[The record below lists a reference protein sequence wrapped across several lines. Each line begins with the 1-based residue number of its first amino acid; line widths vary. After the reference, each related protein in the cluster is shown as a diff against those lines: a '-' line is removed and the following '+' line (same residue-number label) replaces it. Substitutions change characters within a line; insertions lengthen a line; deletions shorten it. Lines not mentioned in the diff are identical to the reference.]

1 LPQDVRVREKELRI
15 ALVCFGGV
23 SLAVYMH
30 GITKEILKLARASSA
45 VHGITDRAKRRIATF
60 FDRYDEKDPEYD
72 TEAIYFDLL
81 RDLGS
86 TVELRVLVDIIA
98 GASAGGVNSVMLAR
112 ALSHDLPMERL
123 RKLWLENAD
132 VTELL
137 ADDAK
142 ARRWSK
148 WFLRPLF
155 WVSGRSRMPDLRDRE
170 VRGKLSLLVR
180 SRWFKPPF
188 DGTKMATL
196 MYDGIAAMGAPRD
209 PQASLLPT
217 GLGLDLF
224 VTVTDFYGRQ
234 QFMQIHDPPVV
245 QEREHRHVLHFAY
258 RRRASGAVESDFD
271 LDNAPALAFAARA
284 TSSIPGAFPPAQI
297 LEMDALVAARGA
309 SWPRRTDFIAGN
321 FEPYAQADVDPVAV
335 AFVDGSVLNSR
346 PFSEAVSA
354 IRGRPAFR
362 EVDRRVVYID
372 PNPGRSKIPAHHGVP
387 GFFSTLKG
395 ALSEIPLAEPIIDDL
410 GWIARFNDQTRRL
423 RAIIES
429 ARPHISW
436 LVSDMMSANDEPITI
451 ERLGA
456 WRSQANT
463 KAARDAGFAYEAYVR
478 LKLASVRAFV
488 ARLIVDMRGVPPRSP
503 FARAIAEIVD
513 AWAQRA
519 GVMYEPSD
527 YRTPVTET
535 AVAAL
540 PGWVKFLLALD
551 VDFRKR
557 RLSFLIEGQ
566 NRLYQMLGTTGYD
579 LDPAAV
585 DGLKRALYECLDA
598 LEKRVTVAADDPAA
612 LTLVDDLFHT
622 APSAAEIKDVEA
634 YAHAFVQQHQP
645 ALDRLIDRIGAT
657 IDLQASTRDVDMLL
671 GEMQG
676 WPGSG
681 LDEVLVNYL
690 GFPFWDV
697 LTLPVTPWREV
708 GEFNE
713 IKVDRI
719 SAQDAA
725 GIARLGT
732 FRLKGSAFNQFAAFL
747 SRAYR
752 ENDYLLGR
760 LHSADRL
767 IDIVCDAAGPDAVT
781 PAQVAVFKQ
790 AAVRRILDA
799 EEPHLS
805 TCKAMIAELRA
816 ALDREPAAAAETARQ
831 AARGE

>member
-1 LPQDVRVREKELRI
+1 MREKELRI

-45 VHGITDRAKRRIATF
+45 VHGITDRGKRRAATF

-72 TEAIYFDLL
+72 TEAVYFDLL
-81 RDLGS
+81 RDIGG

-123 RKLWLENAD
+123 RKLWLDHAD

-142 ARRWSK
+142 AKSWSK
-148 WFLRPLF
+148 WFLRPVF
-155 WVSGRSRMPDLRDRE
+155 WASGMSRMQDLRDRE
-170 VRGKLSLLVR
+170 VRGKLSLFMR

-188 DGTKMATL
+188 DGTKMAAL
-196 MYDGIAAMGAPRD
+196 MYDGIVAMGAPRE
-209 PQASLLPT
+209 PRASLLPS

-224 VTVTDFYGRQ
+224 VTVTDFYGCQ
-234 QFMQIHDPPVV
+234 QLMQIHDPPVV
-245 QEREHRHVLHFAY
+245 HEREHRHVLHFSY

-297 LEMDALVAARGA
+297 LEMDELMRARGVP
-309 SWPRRTDFIAGN
+309 WPRRDEFIARN
-321 FEPYAQADVDPVAV
+321 FEPYAQSGVDPVSV
-335 AFVDGSVLNSR
+335 PFVDGSVLNSR
-346 PFSEAVSA
+346 PFREAVSA

-372 PNPGRSKIPAHHGVP
+372 PNPGRSKIVEHHGPP
-387 GFFSTLKG
+387 GFFSALKG
-395 ALSEIPLAEPIIDDL
+395 ALSEIPLAEPITDGL
-410 GWIARFNDQTRRL
+410 GWIVRFNDQMRRV

-429 ARPHISW
+429 ARPHISR
-436 LVSDMMSANDEPITI
+436 LVADMMAANDEPITI
-451 ERLGA
+451 SRLGA

-463 KAARDAGFAYEAYVR
+463 KAAHDAGFAYEAYVR
-478 LKLASVRAFV
+478 LKLASVRGFV
-488 ARLIVDMRGVPPRSP
+488 TRLIVDMRGVPPRSP

-513 AWAQRA
+513 AWAQGA
-519 GVMYEPSD
+519 GVMYEPPD
-527 YRTPVTET
+527 DRAPQNVAG
-535 AVAAL
+535 AV

-551 VDFRKR
+551 VDFRRR

-566 NRLYQMLGTTGYD
+566 NRLYQMLDSEGVD

-598 LEKRVTVAADDPAA
+598 LDKRVTLA
-612 LTLVDDLFHT
+612 VDDRAACVMAEDIFRD

-634 YAHAFVQQHQP
+634 YAGAFAQRHKT
-645 ALDRLIDRIGAT
+645 ALDGLVARIGAT
-657 IDLQASTRDVDMLL
+657 IDLQASTRDIDMLL

-697 LTLPVTPWREV
+697 LTFPVMPWREV
-708 GEFNE
+708 GEFNQ
-713 IKVDRI
+713 IRVDRV

-725 GIARLGT
+725 GIARLGA
-732 FRLKGSAFNQFAAFL
+732 FRIKGAAFNQFAAFL

-760 LHSADRL
+760 LHAADRL
-767 IDIVCDAAGPDAVT
+767 IDIVCDAAGRDAVA
-781 PAQVAVFKQ
+781 PAAI
-790 AAVRRILDA
+790 AACKRAAIRRILDA
-799 EEPHLS
+799 EEPHLA
-805 TCKAMIAELRA
+805 TCHAMISQMRA
-816 ALDREPAAAAETARQ
+816 ALDRDEAPAGEAARQSAAAE
-831 AARGE
+831 